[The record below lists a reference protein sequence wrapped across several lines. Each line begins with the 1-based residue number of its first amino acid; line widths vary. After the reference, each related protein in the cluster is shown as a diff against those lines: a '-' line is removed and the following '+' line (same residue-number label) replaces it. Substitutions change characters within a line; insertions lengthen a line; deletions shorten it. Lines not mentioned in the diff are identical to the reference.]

1 MGTTVQFGQCFKI
14 IYYAYPCLYGSTEGE
29 VGNFKYESEIRLPKG
44 CEFLSLISHWQ
55 IEYINQLICVHTI
68 RNLIE
73 NKKSEDLTDL
83 SVFTFL
89 LQQSV
94 TIWQLQCNS
103 WLEPIVNCA
112 RSHWHQASLKRGI
125 TGPLDIN

>member
-44 CEFLSLISHWQ
+44 CEFLSVISHWQ

-73 NKKSEDLTDL
+73 NKKSEDLWQILVCLHFCYNNLLL
-83 SVFTFL
+83 SDSSNVIHGW
-89 LQQSV
+89 S
-94 TIWQLQCNS
+94 QL
-103 WLEPIVNCA
+103 
-112 RSHWHQASLKRGI
+112 
-125 TGPLDIN
+125 